1 MATAELKVRIEAEID
16 RLKKGLSEADRD
28 LKGFGNSATN
38 SANKFASSTTSAFKV
53 AGAAIAGAF
62 TAQSLIGFTQQVF
75 EATAQFQKFGAVLT
89 NTLGSGALA
98 NLQLKEIQDFAAKTP
113 FGVNELTNS
122 FVKLAN
128 QGFKPTGDQMR
139 SLGDLAASTG
149 KSFDQLSEAIID
161 AQVGEFER
169 LKEFGIIT
177 QQSGDKVIF
186 TFKGVQTT
194 VEKSSE
200 SIRKYITSLG
210 NLNGVSGA
218 SSAIAETLGGK
229 LNNLRDSWDQLL
241 ISVGNNTQG
250 VFSSAISIIS
260 KAIESITGFNKS
272 LELANKFKLKQ
283 DFGLNFQQG
292 SLKLSDVKGQVSQVE
307 NAQKSVQ
314 KYVKSIQ
321 EISKTPEEFKSAMQ
335 SLANIANEQLSK
347 IKDRNLANAI
357 AAQYKDGINAL
368 RALSVEAG
376 KVTPPKLISK
386 EELEKLDKL
395 KNLQEQLKGQK
406 LDNYLSGLDIKF
418 RLAADASEQLNQALS
433 KTKAETAKIITD
445 GKPLVDINTLLGGG
459 TFKPD
464 NLGTQ
469 LYTPFQIFSDELQF
483 DLLPKLGSSFN
494 NFFDELLVRGE
505 VSFKT
510 LGESI
515 KRTFASVLAS
525 EATTGLLNLLGA
537 KGSDGGKMKGS
548 GLFSAVGG
556 LLGLGGKGATGA
568 AATGIG
574 GFLGKALP
582 IAGAAFAGISLLS
595 GLFKKRRTEPTPAF
609 TTSNAIA
616 SQPAAVGFDT
626 GRVVFE
632 ISGVNLVG
640 VLNRAGAKLQRFGP

>member
-16 RLKKGLSEADRD
+16 RLKKGLNEADRD

-89 NTLGSGALA
+89 NTLGSSALA

-149 KSFDQLSEAIID
+149 KSFDQLSEAILD
-161 AQVGEFER
+161 AQTGEFER
-169 LKEFGIIT
+169 LKEFGIRA
-177 QQSGDKVIF
+177 QASGDQVIF
-186 TFKGVQTT
+186 TFKGIQTT
-194 VEKSSE
+194 VDKSSE
-200 SIRKYITSLG
+200 SIRNYITSLG
-210 NLNGVSGA
+210 NAEGVSGSMA
-218 SSAIAETLGGK
+218 AISETLGGK
-229 LNNLRDSWDQLL
+229 ISNLQDSWDQLL

-272 LELANKFKLKQ
+272 LELANKFGLKQ

-347 IKDRNLANAI
+347 INDKNLAKAI
-357 AAQYKDGINAL
+357 AAQYKDGIEVL
-368 RALSVEAG
+368 RGLSVEAA
-376 KVTPPKLISK
+376 KVSPPKLVTK
-386 EELEKLDKL
+386 EEIERLEKLKD
-395 KNLQEQLKGQK
+395 LQKQLKDQK
-406 LDNYLSGLDIKF
+406 LDNYLSGLDLKF
-418 RLAADASEQLNQALS
+418 RLATESADGFKNSLE
-433 KTKAETAKIITD
+433 KTKSETAKIIT
-445 GKPLVDINTLLGGG
+445 GGQPLVDINTLLGGG
-459 TFKPD
+459 EFKPD
-464 NLGTQ
+464 NLGEQ

-494 NFFDELLVRGE
+494 NFFDELLIRGE

-525 EATTGLLNLLGA
+525 EATQGILSLLGA
-537 KGSDGGKMKGS
+537 KGSDGKRVGAGS
-548 GLFSAVGG
+548 LLTSVGG
-556 LLGLGGKGATGA
+556 LLGIGKGGGEGVGK
-568 AATGIG
+568 GIG

-595 GLFKKRRTEPTPAF
+595 GLFKKRKTEPTPAF

-616 SQPAAVGFDT
+616 SQPTAVGFDT